1 MFAAAALLLPL
12 LFGARAL
19 AQQPLSPYGDEVQPP
34 PEAAPVPMPPAPM
47 PMAPAPNGP
56 PAQPLP
62 PVPPPLVV
70 PPPGGYYQQPYA
82 QPYQQP
88 YYQQPQ
94 MAPRLFHEE
103 MQPNYGLMVAG
114 LVIFGASWSINAMS
128 AYLADEWK
136 LAVPLIGP
144 FMETQNIYT
153 GSGYDANRML
163 VGLLVFDG
171 LIETAGAIMLV
182 AGAITHH
189 KVRIYDHAR
198 VSVVPTAGPAGAGL
212 AAFGRF

>member
-1 MFAAAALLLPL
+1 MRRSQTLLVAALMLT
-12 LFGARAL
+12 FAGRAF
-19 AQQPLSPYGDEVQPP
+19 AQEPMSPYGDEPAPP
-34 PEAAPVPMPPAPM
+34 PQAIQPAPM
-47 PMAPAPNGP
+47 P
-56 PAQPLP
+56 P
-62 PVPPPLVV
+62 PVPPPLVA
-70 PPPGGYYQQPYA
+70 PPPGGYYQQPY
-82 QPYQQP
+82 
-88 YYQQPQ
+88 YYQYQAPGQPMYAQ
-94 MAPRLFHEE
+94 QPRLFHEE

-114 LVIFGASWSINAMS
+114 LVIFGASWSINAAS

-136 LAVPLIGP
+136 LAVPVVGP
-144 FMETQNIYT
+144 FMETQNVYT
-153 GSGYDANRML
+153 GPGYDYNRML

-189 KVRIYDHAR
+189 KVRIYDHPR